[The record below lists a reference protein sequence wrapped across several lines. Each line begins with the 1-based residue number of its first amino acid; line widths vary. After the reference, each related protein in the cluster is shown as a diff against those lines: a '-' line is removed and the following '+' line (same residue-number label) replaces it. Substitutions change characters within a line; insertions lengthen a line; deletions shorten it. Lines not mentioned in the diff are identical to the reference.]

1 MILARCPAC
10 QTVFRVQPEQLRAQ
24 QGTVRCGHCYLPFN
38 ALDHLIEASAA
49 PTRGRPGADPGS
61 AASDAAPRAAS
72 QLDHLTEPA
81 PRRPGEPSGGAPVTP
96 PAAPEARRPEAPRP
110 EAPRTE
116 APRPESPLPQPEAP
130 LREAV
135 AADTLPETGPPEP
148 RPAQAG
154 PPGAG
159 AESFFVLDEKW
170 PMDERADDTGGFPRF
185 EPTDS
190 AYARPAPAPPGE
202 APRFAPGTS
211 PSPTAKGSTFDDLAS
226 RLEFGLPDSFLTA
239 SPPADAP
246 RGSAPADTRP
256 PRQDYPPT
264 SGTSDTAA
272 PDFVDL
278 PDLPFP
284 EPTLQPFPG
293 PAYEPEADTEI
304 GPTIAPATP
313 EGGPGERGAGDAS
326 AGFVPQAPFI
336 PDETPPIEH
345 LDAAYGPP
353 PASSGRRW
361 LWGLAIG
368 ILLGALA
375 AQAAYVFREEITRQ
389 WPALRPLYLAV
400 CEQLACTVPLP
411 RIAAAI
417 SIETSDLLS
426 DPAEPGRF
434 VLNAVVRNRATHVQ
448 ALPHLELT
456 LTDAQDR
463 PLVRRVFAPQE
474 WVPRGELTRG
484 FLAGEELGAHLPFTA
499 PSVEAAGYRVYVFYP

>member
-24 QGTVRCGHCYLPFN
+24 QGTVRCGHCYQPFN
-38 ALDHLIEASAA
+38 ALDHLIEASPA
-49 PTRGRPGADPGS
+49 PTRDRPGADPGS
-61 AASDAAPRAAS
+61 AAS
-72 QLDHLTEPA
+72 QLDHLAEPA
-81 PRRPGEPSGGAPVTP
+81 PRQPGEPSGGATVTP
-96 PAAPEARRPEAPRP
+96 PAASEARRPEAH
-110 EAPRTE
+110 RTE
-116 APRPESPLPQPEAP
+116 APRPETPQPQVQRPEAQRP
-130 LREAV
+130 EDVL
-135 AADTLPETGPPEP
+135 ADTLPETGPPEP
-148 RPAQAG
+148 RPAQAS
-154 PPGAG
+154 PSGAG
-159 AESFFVLDEKW
+159 PRAENFFVLDEKG
-170 PMDERADDTGGFPRF
+170 PIDERADDTGGFPLF

-190 AYARPAPAPPGE
+190 AYARPAPAPPGD

-256 PRQDYPPT
+256 PRQDHPPT
-264 SGTSDTAA
+264 SATSDTAA

-284 EPTLQPFPG
+284 EPALQPFPG

-304 GPTIAPATP
+304 GPTIGPAAP
-313 EGGPGERGAGDAS
+313 EGGPGERGAGDAP

-353 PASSGRRW
+353 PAPSGRRW

-375 AQAAYVFREEITRQ
+375 VQAAYVFRAEITRQ

-426 DPAEPGRF
+426 DPAEAGRF

-456 LTDAQDR
+456 LTDARDR

-474 WVPRGELTRG
+474 WVPHGELERG

-499 PSVEAAGYRVYVFYP
+499 PGVEAAGYRVYVFYP